1 MNNEKIPTHVTGLI
15 GGSSGVSV
23 KSADELKAMRE
34 AGKVVASVIF
44 LLTNSVQPGLKTR
57 NLDELAAKEIKRL
70 GAKPAFLGYRGFP
83 GTICT
88 SVNEEI
94 VHGIPGERVLQ
105 EGDLVKVD
113 VGAIVDGL
121 YGDAAVTLGVGK
133 ISSKAE
139 ALINATR
146 ESLNAGIMAV
156 AAGVKL
162 GDIGSAVQDYAEAR
176 GYGVVREYVGHGIGR
191 ALHEDPQIPNYGE
204 KGKGF
209 TLKKGMAIAIEPMLN
224 IGTWR
229 TKVLEDQWTV
239 VSQDRSLSAHFE
251 HSMIVT
257 DGEAEILTKL

>member
-1 MNNEKIPTHVTGLI
+1 MNNEKIPTKVTGLI
-15 GGSSGVSV
+15 GGLSGVSV
-23 KSADELKAMRE
+23 KSPHELNAMRE
-34 AGKVVASVIF
+34 AGKVVASVIR

-57 NLDELAAKEIKRL
+57 NLDEIASKEIKRL
-70 GAKPAFLGYRGFP
+70 GANPAFLGYRGFP
-83 GTICT
+83 ATICT

-133 ISSKAE
+133 ISSEAE
-139 ALINATR
+139 ALITATR
-146 ESLNAGIMAV
+146 ESLNAGIMV
-156 AAGVKL
+156 VSAGVKL
-162 GDIGSAVQDYAEAR
+162 GDVGSAIQDYAEVR

-239 VSQDRSLSAHFE
+239 ISEDRSLSAHFE

-257 DGEAEILTKL
+257 DGEAEILTIL

>member
-1 MNNEKIPTHVTGLI
+1 MNNEKGSVQGIGLI

-23 KSADELKAMRE
+23 KSVDELNSMRE
-34 AGKVVASVIF
+34 AGKIVASVIA
-44 LLTNSVQPGLKTR
+44 LLTNSIQPGLKTR

-83 GTICT
+83 ATICT

-94 VHGIPGERVLQ
+94 VHGIPGDRILL

-121 YGDAAVTLGVGK
+121 YGDAAVTLGVGE
-133 ISSKAE
+133 ISSEAQ

-146 ESLNAGIMAV
+146 ESLNAGIMV
-156 AAGVKL
+156 VTSGVKL
-162 GDIGSAVQDYAEAR
+162 GDVGSTIQNYAESR

-204 KGKGF
+204 SGKGF

-229 TKVLEDQWTV
+229 TKVLEDKWTV
-239 VSQDRSLSAHFE
+239 ISEDRSLSAHFE

-257 DGEAEILTKL
+257 DGHAEILTKL

>member
-1 MNNEKIPTHVTGLI
+1 MVTEGTIKTPDQMNSMI
-15 GGSSGVSV
+15 
-23 KSADELKAMRE
+23 E
-34 AGKVVASVIF
+34 AGKIVAKVLLECEKNLKSSITTEEIDDF
-44 LLTNSVQPGLKTR
+44 LREAIK
-57 NLDELAAKEIKRL
+57 KE
-70 GAKPAFLGYRGFP
+70 GAKPAFLGLYDFP
-83 GTICT
+83 ATACI
-88 SVNEEI
+88 SLNEEI

-162 GDIGSAVQDYAEAR
+162 GDIGSAIQDYAEAR